1 MMKRRALF
9 AILLPFA
16 CLALA
21 SCGGGGGSTA
31 GISVRVSP
39 SSPLVE
45 TDCSQSYTAE
55 VSGTSDQVV
64 TWSVQEPA
72 GGMIVST
79 GDASA
84 TYTAPSVAGT
94 YHVVATSVADASR
107 TAIAEVRV
115 YEMPPDPP

>member
-1 MMKRRALF
+1 MMKRRVLF
-9 AILLPFA
+9 AILLPAA
-16 CLALA
+16 CLAIA

-45 TDCSQSYTAE
+45 TDCSQSFMAE
-55 VSGTSDQVV
+55 VSGTADTAV
-64 TWSVQEPA
+64 TWSVQEV
-72 GGMIVST
+72 GGGTIAQT

-84 TYTAPSVAGT
+84 TYTAPSVAST

-107 TAIAEVRV
+107 TATSEVRV
-115 YEMPPDPP
+115 YELPPDPP